1 MSTITKKKI
10 MEQPSITTGYELMFS
25 NKLLKR
31 LLISTRVILLK
42 YYAEADIVAVLEDL
56 ETKGIPPEKLGFLE
70 AIEEFELHGVNRLAP
85 FAPWLTVKKKNHE

>member
-1 MSTITKKKI
+1 

-31 LLISTRVILLK
+31 LLMSTRVILLR

-56 ETKGIPPEKLGFLE
+56 EAKGIPPEKLGFLE
-70 AIEEFELHGVNRLAP
+70 AIEEFELRGVNHLAP
-85 FAPWLTVKKKNHE
+85 FAPWLTVKKKKHE

>member
-1 MSTITKKKI
+1 MNTKKNI
-10 MEQPSITTGYELMFS
+10 NTMEKPSITTGYELMFS

-56 ETKGIPPEKLGFLE
+56 EAKGTPPEKLGFLE
-70 AIEEFELHGVNRLAP
+70 ALEEFELRGVNLLAP